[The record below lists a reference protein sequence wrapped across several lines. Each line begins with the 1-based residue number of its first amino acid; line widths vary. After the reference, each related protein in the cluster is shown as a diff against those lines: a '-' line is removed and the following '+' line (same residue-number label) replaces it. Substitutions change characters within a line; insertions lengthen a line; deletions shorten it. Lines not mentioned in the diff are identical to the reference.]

1 MIAAAIRPT
10 PPHIGRLFAIVVVA
24 TGAARLIAGC
34 AAATPDRAGRA
45 FDVAGHSVALA
56 ECRAEGKDAGSYAV
70 YGRCA
75 DGVDRKFGLTDDGGV
90 K

>member
-1 MIAAAIRPT
+1 M
-10 PPHIGRLFAIVVVA
+10 IGRLFAAIVVT

-34 AAATPDRAGRA
+34 ASATPDRAGRV
-45 FDVAGHSVALA
+45 FDVAGHSAALA

-75 DGVDRKFGLTDDGGV
+75 DEVDRKFGLTDGGL